1 MKEYT
6 SRVCDEMLKFR
17 LECIGAVLIEGPKYC
32 GKTTTAAHLAESV
45 LRMQDADL
53 FQQNMAVAKIAPS
66 RLLEGKT
73 PRLIDE
79 WQLSPRLWDAVRSE
93 VDKRGEPGQ
102 FILTGS
108 AVPANMSETL
118 HTGTGRIA
126 RMRMRPMSL
135 YESGESTGSVS
146 LGALFAGSSDVE
158 GEAFIDYE
166 QMAFLIARGGWPATL
181 GRSERVALQ
190 HARDYFDAVV
200 ELDISRV
207 DDVER
212 NPAIAARLLRSY
224 ARVIGSQA
232 KFSSIAQDISA
243 NDASAVS
250 DKTVSSYLNAL
261 RKIFVLE
268 ESTAWT
274 PNLRSKTAIRTTETR
289 YFTDPSIGVAALGIG
304 PKDLLNDM
312 SAMGL
317 FFENLAVRDLRI
329 YADALDG
336 KVEHFLDK
344 NGMECDAIVHLRN
357 GSYGLVEIKLG
368 GDVFIEAGARS
379 LEKLASKID
388 TTKMKEPAFKMVL
401 TGMGRYAYRREDGIL
416 VVPIGCLRP

>member
-6 SRVCDEMLKFR
+6 PRICDDILKFR
-17 LECIGAVLIEGPKYC
+17 LDCIGAVLIEGAKYC
-32 GKTTTAAHLAESV
+32 GKTTTAEHLAGSV
-45 LRMQDADL
+45 LRMHDADL
-53 FQQNMAVAKIAPS
+53 YQQNIEVAKIAPT
-66 RLLEGKT
+66 RLLDGKP

-79 WQLSPRLWDAVRSE
+79 WQLFPRLWDAVRSE
-93 VDKRGEPGQ
+93 VDKRGETGQ

-108 AVPANMSETL
+108 AVPADMSDVL

-135 YESGESTGSVS
+135 YESGESTGAVS
-146 LGALFAGSSDVE
+146 LAKLFE
-158 GEAFIDYE
+158 GERKFEGECTIDAG
-166 QMAFLIARGGWPATL
+166 QMAFLIARGGWPSTIN
-181 GRSERVALQ
+181 RSERAALQ
-190 HARDYFDAVV
+190 HARDYVDAVV

-207 DDVER
+207 DGIER
-212 NPAIAARLLRSY
+212 DPARAARLLRSY

-232 KFSSIAQDISA
+232 KFSSIAADISA
-243 NDASAVS
+243 NEASAVS
-250 DKTVSSYLNAL
+250 DKTISSYINAL

-268 ESTAWT
+268 EASAWT

-289 YFTDPSIGVAALGIG
+289 YFTDPSIGVAALGLG
-304 PKDLLNDM
+304 PRDLLNDM

-317 FFENLAVRDLRI
+317 FFENLAVRDLRV

-344 NGMECDAIVHLRN
+344 NGLECDAIVHLRN
-357 GSYGLVEIKLG
+357 GAYGLIEIKLG
-368 GDVFIEAGARS
+368 DYLVEEGART

-388 TTKMKEPAFKMVL
+388 TTKMPPPAFKMVL
-401 TGMGRYAYRREDGIL
+401 TGVGRYAYCREDGIL

>member
-1 MKEYT
+1 
-6 SRVCDEMLKFR
+6 MLKFR

>member
-146 LGALFAGSSDVE
+146 LGTLFAGSSDVE